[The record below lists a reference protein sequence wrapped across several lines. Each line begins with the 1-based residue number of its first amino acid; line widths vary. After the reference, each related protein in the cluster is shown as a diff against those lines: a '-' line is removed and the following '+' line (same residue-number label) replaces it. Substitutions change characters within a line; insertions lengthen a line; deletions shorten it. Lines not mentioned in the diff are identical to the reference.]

1 VSTKSAT
8 SIAQPTTRETLRA
21 KIDVLDAAK
30 AALDH
35 AIEAERVASE
45 RLYAAKDRLTE
56 IQRKHAH
63 EASDNTSAMIDALR
77 NGDELILLEAPAKRV
92 EAEDAVRR
100 EIEMLRA
107 LREKL
112 EFALS
117 DRRKAMDWAKWSV
130 EQAAQSVFAEEY
142 DAAAL
147 ITRMKATRDKLAG
160 ERAMLRA
167 LWRIL
172 PPSDNQRAV
181 DIALASNM
189 IGEDENCPDAAALK
203 DAFAALTNDPAAVI
217 RTSSDQGRRPGSVGL
232 HDA

>member
-1 VSTKSAT
+1 VSTRNAKCAT
-8 SIAQPTTRETLRA
+8 ESTARETLRA
-21 KIDVLDAAK
+21 KIDAFNAAK

-56 IQRKHAH
+56 IQRKHAN
-63 EASDNTSAMIDALR
+63 ETSDNTSAMIDALR
-77 NGDELILLEAPAKRV
+77 TGDELMLLEAPEKRV
-92 EAEDAVRR
+92 EAEDAIKR

-107 LREKL
+107 VREKL
-112 EFALS
+112 EFAIS
-117 DRRKAMDWAKWSV
+117 NRGKAMEWAKWSV
-130 EQAAQSVFAEEY
+130 EQAAKSVFAEEY

-181 DIALASNM
+181 DIALASNI

-203 DAFAALTNDPAAVI
+203 SAFAALAHDPGAFVPD
-217 RTSSDQGRRPGSVGL
+217 SSKAS
-232 HDA
+232 AI